1 MRNFFLS
8 LTLSLILAISVNA
21 GETPIAGVVGCAPGL
36 WYPESH
42 ACVYGLSAPVQPPN
56 KDAAPTNIESMLIK
70 AFLYI
75 KNIVL

>member
-8 LTLSLILAISVNA
+8 LTLSLILAVSVNA

-36 WYPESH
+36 WYPESQV
-42 ACVYGLSAPVQPPN
+42 CVYGLSAPVQPPN
-56 KDAAPTNIESMLIK
+56 NDAEPTDIESMLIK
-70 AFLYI
+70 AFLHF